1 MIQRP
6 GRRSLFVVMLVTVPC
21 PSVFLFC
28 NGLLPVSAQGL
39 GLAKFVSEAFR
50 DPPALVFAIAALL
63 YVVVYGACFNWLA
76 GFLSRRLSDRI
87 LIGWPASRLF
97 MASLLVLAVL
107 PVYSFDCM
115 DGASSRWCNW
125 YELHVGWFGAA
136 EACGDF
142 HW

>member
-1 MIQRP
+1 MTQKP
-6 GRRSLFVVMLVTVPC
+6 GRRSLFIAMLLTVPC
-21 PSVFLFC
+21 PSFFLFC
-28 NGLLPVSAQGL
+28 MGLMPVSAQGL
-39 GLAKFVSEAFR
+39 GLAKFASEAVR
-50 DPPALVFAIAALL
+50 DPPALVFAIAALF
-63 YVVVYGACFNWLA
+63 YVVVYGACLNWLA

-87 LIGWPASRLF
+87 LIGWRASRLL
-97 MASLLVLAVL
+97 MAALLVLAVL

-125 YELHVGWFGAA
+125 YELHVGWFGGA